1 MDLEKL
7 LMPFVTA
14 ALGGLCAWG
23 AVSLR
28 KAARNVGRTE
38 LEIALDDLRQAEEE
52 TRLAK
57 ATPGDA
63 DDKAAAAHAALARS
77 RVQKTKRLKALL
89 DAAGGEP
96 DGKE

>member
-1 MDLEKL
+1 MDLKSL

-14 ALGGLCAWG
+14 ALGGLCTWG

-38 LEIALDDLRQAEEE
+38 LEIALDDLRKAEEE
-52 TRLAK
+52 ARLAK

-63 DDKAAAAHAALARS
+63 DDKAAAAHAAVA
-77 RVQKTKRLKALL
+77 QKRIASVKRLKALL

-96 DGKE
+96 DKPE